1 MVLVYNLVFGLEFL
15 INVYWLNEWNF
26 NVLMDRIF
34 FEILFLTKTDKI
46 GLC

>member
-15 INVYWLNEWNF
+15 MNVYWLNEWNF